1 VEDLLSALF
10 FLFIHLCSLAV
21 LAATFFVVGRKLTSG
36 VEYSNVWEEIG
47 VSCTLGFG
55 VTASL
60 LFVLGMIHQL
70 TRPTSRLVIGVLHLA
85 SASVWRSTLPRLRS
99 SIAAAPRKRLVAG
112 SLFILLLTAPML
124 LLALYPPT
132 QFDATLYH
140 LPFATAFV
148 DAGALPFLE
157 TLRFPVF
164 PQLEE
169 MLFVLGFFLSGEIA
183 AQLSQFLALLL
194 VAIILIAWGK
204 SMASDR
210 VGVWSAAL
218 WIGNPLAVWL
228 GGAAYVDIGLSL
240 FVTASFFAWYR
251 WLRGAPT
258 SWLVL
263 SAAMIGFACAS
274 KYLGLFFLA
283 ALAAA
288 TLIVSF
294 RRKSLRTALIFP
306 SVVMAIAGPWYARII
321 YYTGN
326 PLFPYYANLFGVS
339 AWSEQPSVNPT
350 AQDGSLVAF
359 AAHQAIEIATHL
371 DFLFLVP
378 FNAVFAREVFHRQA
392 PISPWYLLLIPL
404 LAFPVLRGRTGRWI
418 AALTFAYG
426 LFWLTT
432 IRDIRFLLPIL
443 PMVSLALAMGA
454 DDFVKRLTSH
464 SSLKPTIH
472 LVAVLLLVAPGWLY
486 GCYKIAQLG
495 PPPTSDSER
504 SEFLSRHVVGY
515 EAIAILNES
524 SGYAYTVYGL
534 FAENLR
540 YYADGRFLG
549 DLFGPNRFAEI
560 NRLLPEPPRLHE
572 KLRSLEVEYLLIV
585 PRKQSLT
592 LAEDGKLGD
601 YFTVVARSDHYLL
614 MRCHE

>member
-36 VEYSNVWEEIG
+36 VEYSNVWEEIA

-70 TRPTSRLVIGVLHLA
+70 TRPTSLLVIGVLHLA
-85 SASVWRSTLPRLRS
+85 SASVWRTTLRRLRS
-99 SIAAAPRKRLVAG
+99 SIAAAPRKQLVAG
-112 SLFILLLTAPML
+112 SMFVLLLTAPML

-140 LPFATAFV
+140 LPFPTAFV
-148 DAGALPFLE
+148 DAGALPFLG

-194 VAIILIAWGK
+194 VAIVLIAWGK

-218 WIGNPLAVWL
+218 WL
-228 GGAAYVDIGLSL
+228 
-240 FVTASFFAWYR
+240 
-251 WLRGAPT
+251 
-258 SWLVL
+258 
-263 SAAMIGFACAS
+263 
-274 KYLGLFFLA
+274 
-283 ALAAA
+283 
-288 TLIVSF
+288 
-294 RRKSLRTALIFP
+294 
-306 SVVMAIAGPWYARII
+306 
-321 YYTGN
+321 GN

-339 AWSEQPSVNPT
+339 AWSEQPSVNPA

-524 SGYAYTVYGL
+524 SGSAYTVYGL

-585 PRKQSLT
+585 PRKQALT

-614 MRCHE
+614 IRCHE